1 MEFLNKAGNQ
11 MQQDTI
17 LKDLALNGCLVI
29 PAEFLGSREECD
41 YHKLLPT

>member
-11 MQQDTI
+11 CPAASI